1 MAEELKVTTTPREDH
16 QLDLT
21 IELGPERTQQALDR
35 AVKLVSRK
43 AKIPGFRPGKAPYA
57 QVVRMY
63 GKPALLG
70 EIVDDLGQE
79 VYTEVLERH
88 DFEPYGQA
96 ALLDVQVDPE
106 IMFKLVVPLRP
117 TVDLGDY
124 SDLRIEAQSADATEA
139 DVDETLEQAQA
150 AQAKHEVVERPA
162 ELGDMVKVD
171 IVGTVGDSSIM
182 DNKDWELTLRGE
194 SGWLPGFDEAFV
206 GLSAGDEKE
215 FDITYPEDSMS
226 KYKGQTAH
234 FKVNVKEVRA
244 KVTPE
249 LNDEFVKTLG
259 DFTDLADY
267 RTKKLE
273 ELKKH
278 RASEAENKL
287 NDEAVG
293 ALIDR
298 ATLAYPPAA
307 VDDTVHDM
315 MHDME
320 QRMQQ
325 IGYTLEDSLRLQGK
339 TVEQYH
345 QELEP
350 AAERRVKG
358 QLVLAELA
366 RREAIEVTDDEVEAE
381 LQRMASEVEKEE
393 TRLAILETFGSP
405 QGRVLIRQDLRTSR
419 TLERLRA
426 IVTGQVAAAP
436 VSEETTESVEATAP
450 TESSAPT
457 EAAAVPEADVVS
469 PVDAEPATE
478 LPVTDVAP
486 EADMPAEDAAAE

>member
-1 MAEELKVTTTPREDH
+1 MTVSPFPGYSLDVSGGIPLAEELKVTTNPREDH

-43 AKIPGFRPGKAPYA
+43 AKIPGFRPGKAPFA
-57 QVVRMY
+57 HVVRLY

-79 VYTEVLERH
+79 VYNEVLDRKE
-88 DFEPYGQA
+88 FEPFGQA
-96 ALLDVQVDPE
+96 SLEDVQVDPE
-106 IMFKLVVPLRP
+106 IRFKLVVPLRP

-124 SDLRIEAQSADATEA
+124 SDLRVEAPSVEVTEA
-139 DVDETLEQAQA
+139 DVDETLEQARA
-150 AQAKHEVVERPA
+150 AQSKHDVVDRPA

-171 IVGTVGDSSIM
+171 ILGTVADSTIM
-182 DNKDWELTLRGE
+182 DNTDWELTLRGE

-215 FDITYPEDSMS
+215 FEITYPEDSLS

-249 LNDEFVKTLG
+249 LDDEFVKTLG
-259 DFTDLADY
+259 EYTDLADY
-267 RTKKLE
+267 RAKKLA
-273 ELKKH
+273 ELKKQ
-278 RASEAENKL
+278 RETEAENKL
-287 NDEAVG
+287 NDEAVE
-293 ALIDR
+293 ALIGR
-298 ATLAYPPAA
+298 AKLAYPPVA

-315 MHDME
+315 MDDMGR
-320 QRMQQ
+320 RMQQ

-339 TVEQYH
+339 TMAQYH

-350 AAERRVKG
+350 AAERRVQA

-366 RREAIEVTDDEVEAE
+366 RREGLEVTEEEIDAE
-381 LQRMASEVEKEE
+381 LQRMAGDVQKEE
-393 TRLAILETFGSP
+393 TRSAILEAFGSP
-405 QGRVLIRQDLRTSR
+405 QGRSMLRTDLRTSK

-436 VSEETTESVEATAP
+436 V
-450 TESSAPT
+450 
-457 EAAAVPEADVVS
+457 EAAA
-469 PVDAEPATE
+469 DARACG
-478 LPVTDVAP
+478 
-486 EADMPAEDAAAE
+486 

>member
-1 MAEELKVTTTPREDH
+1 MAEELKVTTNPREDH

-57 QVVRMY
+57 HVVRMY

-79 VYTEVLERH
+79 VYTEVLERNE
-88 DFEPYGQA
+88 FEPYGQA
-96 ALLDVQVDPE
+96 ALEDVQVDPE
-106 IMFKLVVPLRP
+106 IKFKLVVPLRP
-117 TVDLGDY
+117 TVSLGDY
-124 SDLRIEAQSADATEA
+124 SDLRIEAPSTEVTEA
-139 DVDETLEQAQA
+139 DVDETLELARA
-150 AQAKHEVVERPA
+150 AQAKHDVVERPA

-171 IVGTVGDSSIM
+171 IAGAVGENSIM

-215 FDITYPEDSMS
+215 FDITYPEDSLS

-249 LNDEFVKTLG
+249 LNDDFVKTLG
-259 DFTDLADY
+259 EYTDVADY
-267 RTKKLE
+267 RTKKLA
-273 ELKKH
+273 ELKKQ
-278 RASEAENKL
+278 RETEAENTL
-287 NDEAVG
+287 NDQAIE
-293 ALIDR
+293 ALIGR
-298 ATLAYPPAA
+298 ATLSYPPIV

-320 QRMQQ
+320 QRMKQ

-339 TVEQYH
+339 TMEQYH

-350 AAERRVKG
+350 AAERRVQG

-366 RREAIEVTDDEVEAE
+366 RREGLEVSDEDVEAE
-381 LQRMASEVEKEE
+381 LQRMVQGVEKEE
-393 TRLAILETFGSP
+393 TRDAILEAFGSP
-405 QGRVLIRQDLRTSR
+405 QGRSMIRQDLRTTR
-419 TLERLRA
+419 TLEHLRA
-426 IVTGQVAAAP
+426 LVTGQVAAAQVPAGEAPAPESP
-436 VSEETTESVEATAP
+436 VSAETSEVEA
-450 TESSAPT
+450 SA
-457 EAAAVPEADVVS
+457 AAAVAAVEPET
-469 PVDAEPATE
+469 PA
-478 LPVTDVAP
+478 PPA
-486 EADMPAEDAAAE
+486 PAEDAE